1 VTRILIVEDEPH
13 ISALISYNLEQAGH
27 QVAIASDGAE
37 ALCLV
42 ESFCPHLVTLD
53 LLLPKASGWQV
64 LDVIRHH
71 PRKSIAQ
78 VPVVVLSALCSAKL
92 REELRRSGVYHCL
105 GKPFSVI
112 ELSLLVQNLLNE
124 RTDPTWAN
132 PL

>member
-13 ISALISYNLEQAGH
+13 ISALISYNLEQAGY

-37 ALCLV
+37 ALRLV

-78 VPVVVLSALCSAKL
+78 VPVVVLSALCSSKL

-112 ELSLLVQNLLNE
+112 ELSLLVQSLLNE
-124 RTDPTWAN
+124 RTDPIWAN